1 MARFFITHLYP
12 RQMSIYG
19 DRGNILTL
27 QYRLRLMGIEPVY
40 QTVDLGESL
49 PEKTDFYFIGGG
61 QDNEQYLI
69 FQDLLTKKD
78 KLVDDIIN
86 GVGLLAICGGY
97 QLLGKSFLTG
107 DGREIPGI
115 GLFPVVT
122 KAPDTSVK
130 SRCIGNLVSK
140 CLLPELKDYL
150 LIGFENHSGQTY
162 FDPEI
167 SVELSEQSI
176 NKLTSSDISPNLE
189 LESKLKSLN
198 STAKPLAKVVFGYGN
213 NSQQKLEGCVVN
225 RAIGTYMHGPC
236 LAKNPKLADWF
247 IEPVLIRKNLF
258 YTRKIDDTIANLT
271 RDKIHQRFVRSGF

>member
-19 DRGNILTL
+19 DQGNILTL
-27 QYRLRLMGIEPVY
+27 QYRLRVMGIEPVY
-40 QTVDLGESL
+40 QMVDLGEPL

-78 KLVDDIIN
+78 KLIDDIVN

-140 CLLPELKDYL
+140 CLLPELKDYW

-167 SVELSEQSI
+167 PIESLEQPV
-176 NKLTSSDISPNLE
+176 NQLTASDISSNLE

-198 STAKPLAKVVFGYGN
+198 SKAKPLAKVVFGYGN

-225 RAIGTYMHGPC
+225 RAVGTYMHGPC

-247 IEPVLIRKNLF
+247 IEPVLKREKLAAKQLVDDSIVNLL
-258 YTRKIDDTIANLT
+258 REQLVC
-271 RDKIHQRFVRSGF
+271 RFV

>member
-1 MARFFITHLYP
+1 MAKFYITHLYP
-12 RQMSIYG
+12 KEMSIYG
-19 DRGNILTL
+19 DWGNILTL
-27 QYRLRLMGIEPVY
+27 QYRLRVMGVETVY
-40 QTVDLGESL
+40 QTVNLGEPL
-49 PEKTDFYFIGGG
+49 PPETDFYFIGGG

-69 FQDLLTKKD
+69 FTDLLTKKA
-78 KLVDDIIN
+78 KLIADIAN

-130 SRCIGNLVSK
+130 SRCIGNLLSQ
-140 CLLPELKDYL
+140 CLLPELKDYW

-167 SVELSEQSI
+167 SVESLEQSVSQLAASGI
-176 NKLTSSDISPNLE
+176 ASELE

-225 RAIGTYMHGPC
+225 WAIGTYMHGPC

-247 IEPVLIRKNLF
+247 IEPVLRRKDLNVQQSV
-258 YTRKIDDTIANLT
+258 DDAIVNAL
-271 RDKIHQRFVRSGF
+271 REQLVHRFI

>member
-19 DRGNILTL
+19 DQGNILTL
-27 QYRLRLMGIEPVY
+27 QYRLRAMGIEPAY
-40 QTVDLGESL
+40 QTVDLGEPL

-69 FQDLLTKKD
+69 FKDLLTKKD
-78 KLVDDIIN
+78 KLIEDIIN

-107 DGREIPGI
+107 DGREISGI

-140 CLLPELKDYL
+140 CLLPELKDYW

-167 SVELSEQSI
+167 QIESLEQSI
-176 NKLTSSDISPNLE
+176 MNDISPDSK
-189 LESKLKSLN
+189 LESKLKNLN
-198 STAKPLAKVVFGYGN
+198 STARPLAKVVIGYGN
-213 NSQQKLEGCVVN
+213 NSQEKLEGCVVN

-247 IEPVLIRKNLF
+247 IQSFLADKQISTTQVVDDSIVELLRKQL
-258 YTRKIDDTIANLT
+258 L
-271 RDKIHQRFVRSGF
+271 HRFV